1 MPRPV
6 IVVGVVPGQPATVA
20 RVAAS
25 LADDL
30 RADLV
35 FAYVDP
41 AMVIV
46 NDANGRQRL
55 VPIDP
60 DLFGDENVAEL
71 RELDDQL
78 AAVMAGGRQVW
89 RVEHLGGDPAREL
102 ARLGVDTDA
111 RLLVIGTRQGGWR
124 GRMAEFFTGSVAVQ
138 LAHHQSRPVVVVP
151 TAAVRFGQPE
161 PWA

>member
-1 MPRPV
+1 MSRAV
-6 IVVGVVPGQPATVA
+6 IVVGVVPGHPPTVA
-20 RVAAS
+20 EVAAA

-30 RADLV
+30 RADLI

-41 AMVIV
+41 AMVAV
-46 NDANGRQRL
+46 PDSSGQRRL

-60 DLFGDENVAEL
+60 DVFGDRTAVEL
-71 RELDDQL
+71 GELDDQL
-78 AAVMAGGRQVW
+78 AAVMADRRLGW

-102 ARLGVDTDA
+102 ARLAADADA
-111 RLLVIGTRQGGWR
+111 RLLVIGTRQQGWR

-151 TAAVRFGQPE
+151 TSAVGFGQPE